1 MAEYL
6 AVAEQNV
13 ALNSPVLFTAS
24 IPCRRGNIYHEDETG
39 VFILRGNTNS
49 CFARYLVDFNGN
61 AEIPED
67 GGVTPI
73 ALAITENGEPRQS
86 SKSIYTPAAVD
97 EFGNLTAT
105 AIVTV
110 PKGCCFTVSV
120 RYVDA
125 PTDDATTEPTPLIT
139 VANANLRITRI
150 A

>member
-86 SKSIYTPAAVD
+86 SKSKSKT
-97 EFGNLTAT
+97 GS
-105 AIVTV
+105 
-110 PKGCCFTVSV
+110 KGVSGEV
-120 RYVDA
+120 FYEGESYYDYV
-125 PTDDATTEPTPLIT
+125 E
-139 VANANLRITRI
+139 
-150 A
+150 